1 MINMSNEQKKEFFQN
16 WHDQWIKPELNRRF
30 GETGIPENFVI
41 RECLVTFP
49 KGQVPIVQFDGEF
62 GWHIQNPKLV
72 GGKTPGDFGIGQPI
86 HIYDILSIDSV
97 LPPMIDG
104 ERVSFMYL
112 YWDGFAYH
120 LYVDFVPNQPEYDP
134 NNEIFKFDGSVIALH
149 LQNMLVERVVQWAK
163 LHQPKLQQIGM
174 WTATPLILY
183 PLSRIVERIDK
194 GKLEEARQ
202 ILVDYCDAEFI
213 STKLVQTWHPI
224 KAYKERQRIFDDA
237 LFLHR
242 NQRYHGSINT
252 LVGQIEGVIVDWL
265 HEVIP
270 PSDVKWKTQSRIDQF
285 RDALHAIPQLEYV
298 K

>member
-1 MINMSNEQKKEFFQN
+1 
-16 WHDQWIKPELNRRF
+16 
-30 GETGIPENFVI
+30 
-41 RECLVTFP
+41 
-49 KGQVPIVQFDGEF
+49 
-62 GWHIQNPKLV
+62 
-72 GGKTPGDFGIGQPI
+72 
-86 HIYDILSIDSV
+86 
-97 LPPMIDG
+97 
-104 ERVSFMYL
+104 
-112 YWDGFAYH
+112 
-120 LYVDFVPNQPEYDP
+120 
-134 NNEIFKFDGSVIALH
+134 
-149 LQNMLVERVVQWAK
+149 MLVERVVQWAK